1 MNDNEKIMSD
11 LSYTNKDFN
20 SIYSELL
27 DTAKKLT
34 NKWDPSLSNESD
46 PGVLLL
52 KLNALVADKN
62 NYNIDKNVLECFPLS
77 VTQQSNARK
86 LYDLL
91 GYNMHWYRSA
101 VSEATFQLLPETELT
116 SSGTTTLEIP
126 LWTQLTNKDKTICYT
141 TLQRVNITVDENT
154 STVNDIY
161 QVKVPIIEG
170 TIHDF
175 DVNGETNLTLANL
188 DENLRLYFN
197 ETRIAEN
204 GIFISTNSNWV
215 TTDEWKR
222 VDNLASY
229 SEGRRIYKFGVLP
242 NSDTCYIEFPSDVAE
257 LITNTFNVKYII
269 TDGIEGNTKA
279 NSIVYF
285 LNEDKINNDENT
297 SILLKDVIKIDQLIP
312 GSGGQDIETLDDAYR
327 NYKKSIG
334 TFNTLVTTQDYISK
348 IYNMEST
355 GNPYLVSNLVVS
367 DRTNDLNYSNHV
379 IQWDGVYTNKK
390 LINTKSGDSAV
401 ILPFDLY
408 LYMLNY
414 TNPTNET
421 NYDNGFKTTLSNNES
436 DIKSTIDA
444 NLAEIKSIQHNLKT
458 SSSIENGKALFNN
471 LYLLKGQVT
480 TYYKVTSNEKKDIEN
495 NIKTALL
502 NNYSSRNIDFG
513 SQPNYNDL
521 IETIKNSDS
530 RINNVILNQP
540 EYEVKCQAS
549 QDNKI
554 TNLSDEQ
561 KIELIARMVLSGNT
575 QLFKFDDDF
584 LYDFNQSDNK
594 IIQDSN
600 GNKNIESLTTK
611 TVISTTQD
619 TSGKYIANIKNN
631 EMVQFVAPSYV
642 TTKQYSVNVEYEFKG
657 FTTLNI
663 PANKDYKLP
672 DGTSVKFTFVNSNNL
687 PDSKTWPAGTVINST
702 FAISENNKK
711 IQTGNSISIKEAN
724 TKQLKP
730 SYQYIAVLNN
740 DQELAKKGQPG
751 SSYILQEN
759 EYFIFTDQTATNLVI
774 LGSGTRIENL
784 STSDPVPLKT
794 PINLDLEKIY
804 DTNETKNWWTA
815 APKDGLQMVE
825 LSIYTLGSGGT
836 ITSSVPL
843 TNITN
848 DYQDI
853 TLNQNDTIILTSVNQ
868 NSEIIEALPDGSKWQ
883 VRSRL
888 NINSNSINPQKL
900 EENQTFT
907 FKLKDVETPKQLTG
921 PDKYLVFNYPVA
933 MAGGVNLDTTVIT
946 PTSTDYLRAYTY
958 TKNSA
963 WANFNR
969 INGLLN
975 LTGENIGNDGIES
988 TFNFNI
994 SKNINYYL
1002 KFNVISTDGSINIK
1016 LGTNDAVKYSKGVH
1030 YIHITEPITSIK
1042 ITKDNNF
1049 TNTDTLTLDYITKID
1064 GYNSDDINVE
1074 KAYSDADNFDVNTNG
1089 SKIELKMLDIM
1100 NNSICYDNTKPQ
1112 FDWTYRVKPQDKVLQ
1127 PTLSTSYF
1135 NLNHI
1140 YNRYTIA
1147 QIDTA
1152 KYNIT
1157 VNPYYVS

>member
-161 QVKVPIIEG
+161 QVKVPTIEG

-242 NSDTCYIEFPSDVAE
+242 NSDTCYIEFPSDVAD

-269 TDGIEGNTKA
+269 TDGVDGNTKA
-279 NSIVYF
+279 NSIIYF

-297 SILLKDVIKIDQLIP
+297 SILLKDVIKIDQLIS

-334 TFNTLVTTQDYISK
+334 TFNTLVTTQDYTSK

-355 GNPYLVSNLVVS
+355 GTPYLLSNLVVS

-379 IQWDGVYTNKK
+379 IQWDGVYTNRK
-390 LINTKSGDSAV
+390 LINTKIPNTASSI

-421 NYDNGFKTTLSNNES
+421 NYDNGFKTTLSDSENV
-436 DIKSTIDA
+436 IKATIDA
-444 NLAEIKSIQHNLKT
+444 NLAEIKSIQHNLIT
-458 SSSIENGKALFNN
+458 SSNIENGKALFNN

-480 TYYKVTSNEKKDIEN
+480 TYYKVTSNEKRDIEN

-521 IETIKNSDS
+521 IEVIKNSDS

-540 EYEVKCQAS
+540 EYAVKCQKT
-549 QDNKI
+549 QDAGLVDVDN
-554 TNLSDEQ
+554 
-561 KIELIARMVLSGNT
+561 IELIARMVLSGNV

-584 LYDFNQSDNK
+584 LYDFNQSNNQIIADDNGK
-594 IIQDSN
+594 
-600 GNKNIESLTTK
+600 KNIESLTTE
-611 TVISTTQD
+611 TTISTTQD
-619 TSGKYIANIKNN
+619 ASGAHVANVKNN

-642 TTKQYSVNVEYEFKG
+642 TTKQYSVNVGYEFKG

-672 DGTSVKFTFVNSNNL
+672 DGTSVKFTFVDSNNL

-740 DQELAKKGQPG
+740 DQTLAAKGQSG

-784 STSDPVPLKT
+784 STSNPVPLKT
-794 PINLDLEKIY
+794 PVNLDLEKIY
-804 DTNETKNWWTA
+804 DASETKNWWTA
-815 APKDGLQMVE
+815 APQDGLQMVE

-836 ITSSVPL
+836 IKSSVSL

-848 DYQDI
+848 TYQNI
-853 TLNQNDTIILTSVNQ
+853 TLGQNDTITLTSVDGS
-868 NSEIIEALPDGSKWQ
+868 SEIIEPLPDGSNWQ

-888 NINSNSINPQKL
+888 NINSNSTNPQKL
-900 EENQTFT
+900 EENQKFT
-907 FKLKDVETPKQLTG
+907 FKLKDVEGTKVITG
-921 PDKYLVFNYPVA
+921 PNKYLAFNYPIA

-963 WANFNR
+963 WDKLNR
-969 INGLLN
+969 VNGLLN
-975 LTGENIGNDGIES
+975 LTGEDIGDNGLES
-988 TFNFNI
+988 TFNFDV
-994 SKNINYYL
+994 SKRVNYYL
-1002 KFNVISTDGSINIK
+1002 KFNVVSTNGSVKIQLN
-1016 LGTNDAVKYSKGVH
+1016 TSAAVNYSKGVH
-1030 YIHITEPITSIK
+1030 YIHITEAVTSIK
-1042 ITKDNNF
+1042 ITKGDNF
-1049 TNTDTLTLDYITKID
+1049 TSTDTLTLDYITKID
-1064 GYNSDDINVE
+1064 GYNKDDIDVE
-1074 KAYSDADNFDVNTNG
+1074 KAYNDNDNFNVTTNG
-1089 SKIELKMLDIM
+1089 EAIESKMIDIM
-1100 NNSICYDNTKPQ
+1100 NNSVCYDNTEPQ

-1140 YNRYTIA
+1140 YNKYTIA
-1147 QIDTA
+1147 QIDTTN
-1152 KYNIT
+1152 YNIV